1 MKLFAELKKRHFFK
15 DTSIDFLGFRNV
27 HNVYIPIENVDLHGI
42 VVSLKKKITDNSIL
56 SISTKYPHHM
66 VLKSVYEKPD
76 YA

>member
-42 VVSLKKKITDNSIL
+42 VVSLKKK
-56 SISTKYPHHM
+56 
-66 VLKSVYEKPD
+66 
-76 YA
+76 

>member
-42 VVSLKKKITDNSIL
+42 VVSLKKKITGQKHFYQFQQ
-56 SISTKYPHHM
+56 KYGF
-66 VLKSVYEKPD
+66 EKCIRNTRLHIK
-76 YA
+76 